1 MESPDRR
8 YTVEKNILALMLQKY
23 DSFTRSERK
32 IVDYVLEHQKETQY
46 ISITDLSAVCQVAVS
61 TVSLFCRKLKLAG
74 FNDFKL
80 ELARAAL
87 PAGANVGQLAGEVLP
102 GDTPGAVMGKVLRTV
117 QDELNNAYHM
127 LSEAAVTRAVDLLRG
142 AGQVLCL
149 GQGTTPRWPWRPAQ
163 FSTTSPKFKTIQDS
177 HMQAVALST
186 LASEDVVLYFSHS
199 GATHEVLEA
208 GEVVRSRG
216 ARLILVT
223 RYLNS
228 PASAYA
234 DTVLLCGPNEQPFQF
249 GSSAALMAQLY
260 VLEVLLSEFIR
271 RDPETAERYRQSVG
285 KALTQK
291 HV

>member
-1 MESPDRR
+1 M
-8 YTVEKNILALMLQKY
+8 EKNILAQMLQEY

-46 ISITDLSAVCQVAVS
+46 ISITDLSAECEVAVS

-87 PAGANVGQLAGEVLP
+87 SAGDSKDRLSGEILP
-102 GDTPGAVMGKVLRTV
+102 EDTPGLVMGKVLHTV
-117 QDELNNAYHM
+117 QEELNNAYHM
-127 LSEAAVTRAVDLLRG
+127 LAEKAVTRAVDLLRG

-149 GQGTTPRWPWRPAQ
+149 GQGNHSVVALAAWAQ

-177 HMQAVALST
+177 HMQTVALST
-186 LASEDVVLYFSHS
+186 LGREDVVLYFSYS

-208 GEVVRSRG
+208 AEVIRSRG

-234 DTVLLCGPNEQPFQF
+234 DTVLLCGHAEQPFQF
-249 GSSAALMAQLY
+249 GSSAALIAQLY
-260 VLEVLLSEFIR
+260 VVEVLLSEFVR
-271 RDPETAERYRQSVG
+271 RDPEQAERNRQSVG

-291 HV
+291 CV

>member
-1 MESPDRR
+1 M
-8 YTVEKNILALMLQKY
+8 EKNILAQMLQEY

-46 ISITDLSAVCQVAVS
+46 ISITDLSAECEVAVS

-87 PAGANVGQLAGEVLP
+87 SAGDSKDRLSGEILP
-102 GDTPGAVMGKVLRTV
+102 EDTPGLVMGKVLHTV
-117 QDELNNAYHM
+117 QEELNNAYHM
-127 LSEAAVTRAVDLLRG
+127 LAEKAVTRAVDLLRG

-149 GQGTTPRWPWRPAQ
+149 GQGNHSVVALAAWAQ

-177 HMQAVALST
+177 HMQTVALST
-186 LASEDVVLYFSHS
+186 LGREDVVLYFSYS

-208 GEVVRSRG
+208 AEVIRSRG

-249 GSSAALMAQLY
+249 GSSAALIAQLY
-260 VLEVLLSEFIR
+260 VVEVLLSEFVR
-271 RDPETAERYRQSVG
+271 RDPEQAERNRQSVG

-291 HV
+291 CV